1 MDEKTVRSEVTE
13 EKVSALSKFW
23 LCLADC
29 LCGTANGLLTGGGM
43 SYFFVNYLG
52 MDEKLASIVWIIFG
66 IWNAFNDPLF
76 GYLSDRTKSKL
87 GRRIPY
93 IRYGAIFYSVFF
105 IITWVKWPIGASQ
118 TALFIQM
125 LVTLFLFDTL
135 YTAIATSLYV
145 MPYTMA
151 VSNKA
156 RSNIFLWKSFSRSF
170 LLPFRLSFSRLSSRT
185 PEKARE
191 ISRL

>member
-1 MDEKTVRSEVTE
+1 MKTKENAAVTGGQ
-13 EKVSALSKFW
+13 EKVSALSKLW

-43 SYFFVNYLG
+43 SYFFVNYMG

-93 IRYGAIFYSVFF
+93 YPLRLGVLRAVLHHHLVQMADRRVADRAVHPDADDAVF
-105 IITWVKWPIGASQ
+105 V
-118 TALFIQM
+118 
-125 LVTLFLFDTL
+125 
-135 YTAIATSLYV
+135 
-145 MPYTMA
+145 
-151 VSNKA
+151 
-156 RSNIFLWKSFSRSF
+156 
-170 LLPFRLSFSRLSSRT
+170 
-185 PEKARE
+185 
-191 ISRL
+191 